1 MSPNH
6 VTSRLFL
13 PAKTG
18 KRSFEN
24 MNRTMER
31 LDVWLRVT
39 GNHKHYGNMP
49 IILQFFTAVKMII
62 VICFLL
68 SLKTLIMGIRTCR
81 F

>member
-13 PAKTG
+13 PARTG

-39 GNHKHYGNMP
+39 GNHNNNDNMP
-49 IILQFFTAVKMII
+49 ILRFFTAVKMII
-62 VICFLL
+62 F
-68 SLKTLIMGIRTCR
+68 R
-81 F
+81 